1 MPEHRLTLHE
11 IVVYYASIKYFLN
24 QLPAEVRE
32 EQSYSKFSFRLKEL
46 LTYNFIHNSNGF
58 DTLCKSLRQTI

>member
-1 MPEHRLTLHE
+1 MPVLNM
-11 IVVYYASIKYFLN
+11 YFFN

-32 EQSYSKFSFRLKEL
+32 EQSYSKFSLRLKEL
-46 LTYNFIHNSNGF
+46 LTYNVIHNIDGF